1 MNKEGKQAKPAGEVY
16 FRLFNEIG
24 IINQL
29 SSNRAE
35 RAMPHGLTMSQF
47 SVLNHFSRGL
57 PPKPPLELANAFQ
70 VTKGAMTNTLKQLES
85 KGFVEIVPHETD
97 KRSKVVSMSEKGRAA
112 HRDAQMELAKVFEDF
127 SSAFTI
133 EEIAS
138 QLPGLEKLRI
148 WLDENRP

>member
-1 MNKEGKQAKPAGEVY
+1 MKDDGKNSPPAAEVY

-35 RAMPHGLTMSQF
+35 RVMPHGLTMSQF

-85 KGFVEIVPHETD
+85 KGFVEIVPHEKD
-97 KRSKVVSMSEKGRAA
+97 KRSKIVSMSKKGREA
-112 HRDAQMELAKVFEDF
+112 HHDAQVALASHFSDF
-127 SSAFTI
+127 SSAFSPD
-133 EEIAS
+133 EIAA
-138 QLPGLEKLRI
+138 QLPGLEILRI

>member
-1 MNKEGKQAKPAGEVY
+1 MRSNGKKHAPPGDAY
-16 FRLFNEIG
+16 FRLFNEIA

-47 SVLNHFSRGL
+47 SVLNHFAKGL

-70 VTKGAMTNTLKQLES
+70 VTKGAMTNTLKQLEG
-85 KGFVEIVPHETD
+85 KGFIEIVPHETD
-97 KRSKVVSMSEKGRAA
+97 KRSKMVSISEKGRQA
-112 HRDAQMELAKVFEDF
+112 HLDAQGELTEFFSDFAQAF
-127 SSAFTI
+127 SS

-138 QLPGLEKLRI
+138 HLPALEKIRT
-148 WLDENRP
+148 WLDNNRA